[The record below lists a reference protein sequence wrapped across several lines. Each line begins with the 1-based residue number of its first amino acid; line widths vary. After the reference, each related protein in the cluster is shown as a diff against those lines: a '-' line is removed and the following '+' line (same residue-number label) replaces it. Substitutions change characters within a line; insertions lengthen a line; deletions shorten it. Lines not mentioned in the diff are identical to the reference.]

1 LDRREY
7 PTGKKVTDEQ
17 MASLNIERNDFRG
30 EWNYKI
36 SPRQL
41 KLVGI
46 QQFYDRSSSKQT

>member
-46 QQFYDRSSSKQT
+46 Q